1 MNKITNNGIIT
12 LHAGDSFVAPLF
24 LNAGD
29 LINPVRYTLEDGD
42 RLYVGIM
49 EPGQPFERA
58 LIRKMLTK
66 DDLNAW
72 GDPEL
77 KLSPEDTERVMPGLY
92 YYEAKLVTADEEG
105 NETVQTVV
113 PKRKVY
119 VLE

>member
-1 MNKITNNGIIT
+1 MNKITDNGIIT

-29 LINPVRYTLEDGD
+29 IITPIRYILQGD
-42 RLYVGIM
+42 DKLYVGIM
-49 EPGQPFERA
+49 EPGQPFECA
-58 LIRKMLTK
+58 LIRKMLTV
-66 DDLNAW
+66 DDLNED

-92 YYEAKLVTADEEG
+92 FYEAKLVYTREDGKEFI
-105 NETVQTVV
+105 ETVI
-113 PKRKVY
+113 PKKKVY